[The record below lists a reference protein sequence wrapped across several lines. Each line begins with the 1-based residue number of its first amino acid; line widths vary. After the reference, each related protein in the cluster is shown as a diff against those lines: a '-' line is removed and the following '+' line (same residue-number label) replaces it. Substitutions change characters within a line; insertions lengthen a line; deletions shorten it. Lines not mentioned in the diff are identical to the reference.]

1 MRYKY
6 GTNDSYTEGKGRT
19 CSVPQLA
26 SIIKRDVDYGKWNT
40 YYGGEVNSRTAKCC
54 YKKKGFSFHSHLL
67 IYGKEEEFKRLENL
81 IKDFIEVT
89 PRKF

>member
-6 GTNDSYTEGKGRT
+6 GTNDSYTEGRGRS

-26 SIIKRDVDYGKWNT
+26 SIIKRDVECGKWNK
-40 YYGGEVNSRTAKCC
+40 YDGGEVNTRTATCR
-54 YKKKGFSFHSHLL
+54 YSKKGFSFHSYLL
-67 IYGKEEEFKRLENL
+67 IYGKEEEFKRLETL
-81 IKDFIEVT
+81 IKDFIKVT

>member
-1 MRYKY
+1 MV
-6 GTNDSYTEGKGRT
+6 GKPILEQQNAVTR
-19 CSVPQLA
+19 
-26 SIIKRDVDYGKWNT
+26 
-40 YYGGEVNSRTAKCC
+40 
-54 YKKKGFSFHSHLL
+54 KKGFSFHSHLL